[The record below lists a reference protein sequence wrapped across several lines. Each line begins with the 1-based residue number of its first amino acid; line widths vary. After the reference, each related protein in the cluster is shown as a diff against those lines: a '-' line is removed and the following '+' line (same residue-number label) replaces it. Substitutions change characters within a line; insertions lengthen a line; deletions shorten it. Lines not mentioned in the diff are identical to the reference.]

1 MIGAGTFISPLLKI
15 LTTVAILAAA
25 YFFIV
30 KPVLET
36 TDNAINRGFDQF
48 ENFDDF
54 SPNVQKSV
62 RKAQKLQEQ
71 QAASSS
77 AQIDEANKL
86 LDCITDASGDVA
98 QISRCNQKF
107 DPANP

>member
-15 LTTVAILAAA
+15 LTTVAVLAAT

-36 TDNAINRGFDQF
+36 TDNAINRGFDQID
-48 ENFDDF
+48 NFDDF
-54 SPNVQKSV
+54 SPNVKKSV
-62 RKAQKLQEQ
+62 REAQQLAQQQ
-71 QAASSS
+71 QAASN
-77 AQIDEANKL
+77 AQVDEANKL
-86 LDCITDASGDVA
+86 LECITDAEGNVTKI
-98 QISRCNQKF
+98 QRCNERF